1 MTDWQ
6 LVALGAIGGA
16 AAVVVLLLIVSW
28 SIDDEE
34 GSGW

>member
-1 MTDWQ
+1 MSDWQ